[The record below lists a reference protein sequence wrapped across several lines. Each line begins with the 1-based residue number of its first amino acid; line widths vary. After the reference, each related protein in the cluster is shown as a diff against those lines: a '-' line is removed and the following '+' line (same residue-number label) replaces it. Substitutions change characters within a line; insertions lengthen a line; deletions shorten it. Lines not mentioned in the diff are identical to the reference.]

1 MSENKKLERPW
12 VTPEEVRDYS
22 EFESVQKRT
31 DKKLA
36 IDISRAEQYVIDYTH
51 TKFEDYS
58 ELPKAVKNAVIILA
72 ELYAHNAVERTKQMK
87 SETFDD
93 YSYTTES
100 TILNISDLD
109 LPSLLDEWVNPNP
122 KGRVTMRMRKL

>member
-1 MSENKKLERPW
+1 MSEDRKLERPW
-12 VTPEEVRDYS
+12 VTPQEVRDYS

-31 DKKLA
+31 DAKLT

-51 TKFEDYS
+51 STFESCS
-58 ELPKAVKNAVIILA
+58 ELPSTLRTAVIILA
-72 ELYAHNAVERTKQMK
+72 ELYAHNAVERTKQLK

-100 TILNISDLD
+100 TILDISDLD
-109 LPSLLDEWVNPNP
+109 LPSLLDEWVNTKP

>member
-51 TKFEDYS
+51 TRFEDYFTGKIFS
-58 ELPKAVKNAVIILA
+58 ADQCLCLGSALTVHPLTGF
-72 ELYAHNAVERTKQMK
+72 R
-87 SETFDD
+87 
-93 YSYTTES
+93 
-100 TILNISDLD
+100 
-109 LPSLLDEWVNPNP
+109 
-122 KGRVTMRMRKL
+122 